1 MNNSPASTNQNDAR
15 WFPRFVMIWSGQ
27 AASQFGSQLAQFALV
42 WWITQTTQSAVAL
55 TTATLFAILPSVIVM
70 PFAGALVD
78 RWNRRRV
85 MLATDS
91 LSAVVAFVLAGL
103 FVAGEAQL
111 WHVYAAI
118 FVRSILGAFQMPA
131 MQASTSMLVPEAHLT
146 RVGGMNQML
155 QGAMGIFAPAG
166 GALVLSIAPISAAM
180 GIDVLTALMAVL
192 PLLFV
197 AIPQPARQAAPGA
210 HLPGPALLREMRE
223 GVAVLA
229 GNRGLVFIAG
239 MASLLNF
246 LLTPTGALAPIL
258 ITRHFAG
265 GAPELALLEG
275 AGGIGLVLGGLA
287 MSAWG
292 GFKRRIYTTIAGA
305 VGIGAGI
312 AVIGFAPSAAF
323 GMAVAG
329 MFLASVMQALANGSV
344 FAIFQSVIPKHAQGR
359 VMALLNTAAMG
370 ISPLSLLI
378 AGPFAEAFGPRAWY
392 IGAGLISIL
401 VSLSGLLSRD
411 VREIGAPAPAAGA
424 VGPAKVASLI

>member
-1 MNNSPASTNQNDAR
+1 MHDPSAPPNQNDTR
-15 WFPRFVMIWSGQ
+15 WLPRFVTIWAGQ

-42 WWITQTTQSAVAL
+42 WWITLTTKSAVAL
-55 TTATLFAILPSVIVM
+55 TTATLVAILPSVIVM

-85 MLATDS
+85 MLVTDS
-91 LSAVVAFVLAGL
+91 LGAVVAFVLAGL
-103 FVAGEAQL
+103 FVAEVAQL

-180 GIDVLTALMAVL
+180 AIDVLTALMAVL

-197 AIPQPARQAAPGA
+197 MIPQPTRQAAPGA

-223 GVAVLA
+223 GFAVLA
-229 GNRGLVFIAG
+229 GNRGLVFIAA

-246 LLTPTGALAPIL
+246 VLTPTGALAPIL
-258 ITRHFAG
+258 ITRHFMG

-275 AGGIGLVLGGLA
+275 SGGIGLVLGGLA

-292 GFKRRIYTTIAGA
+292 GFKRRIYTTITGA
-305 VGIGAGI
+305 VGIGVGI
-312 AVIGFAPSAAF
+312 AVIGFAPAAVF

-378 AGPFAEAFGPRAWY
+378 AGPFAEAFGPQAWY

-401 VSLSGLLSRD
+401 VSMSGLLSRD
-411 VREIGAPAPAAGA
+411 VRQVEGVARE
-424 VGPAKVASLI
+424 VGPIAPPNSVSLS

>member
-1 MNNSPASTNQNDAR
+1 MKMLPSPPNQNDTR
-15 WFPRFVMIWSGQ
+15 WLPRFVTIWAGQ

-42 WWITQTTQSAVAL
+42 WWITLTTQSAIAL
-55 TTATLFAILPSVIVM
+55 TTAMLVAILPSVIVM

-85 MLATDS
+85 MLVTDT
-91 LSAVVAFVLAGL
+91 LGAIVAFVLAGL
-103 FVAGEAQL
+103 FVAEVAQL

-180 GIDVLTALMAVL
+180 AIDVLTALMAVL
-192 PLLFV
+192 PLLIV
-197 AIPQPARQAAPGA
+197 TIPQPAWRPAPGA

-223 GVAVLA
+223 GIAVLA
-229 GNRGLVFIAG
+229 GNRGLVFIAA

-265 GAPELALLEG
+265 GAPQLALFEV

-292 GFKRRIYTTIAGA
+292 GFKRRIYTTITGA
-305 VGIGAGI
+305 VGIGVGI
-312 AVIGFAPSAAF
+312 AMIGFAPAAAF

-329 MFLASVMQALANGSV
+329 SFLASVMQALANGSV
-344 FAIFQSVIPKHAQGR
+344 MAIFQSVIPKHAQGR

-378 AGPFAEAFGPRAWY
+378 AGPFAEAFGPQAWY

-401 VSLSGLLSRD
+401 ISMTGLLSRD
-411 VREIGAPAPAAGA
+411 VREIGARVPSTN
-424 VGPAKVASLI
+424 VALG

>member
-1 MNNSPASTNQNDAR
+1 MFNPSSSPNQNDTR
-15 WFPRFVMIWSGQ
+15 WLPRFVTIWAGQ
-27 AASQFGSQLAQFALV
+27 AASQFGSHLAQFALV
-42 WWITQTTQSAVAL
+42 WWITLTTQSAVAL
-55 TTATLFAILPSVIVM
+55 TTATLVAILPSVVVM

-85 MLATDS
+85 MLVTDT

-103 FVAGEAQL
+103 FVAEVAQL

-146 RVGGMNQML
+146 RIGGMNQML
-155 QGAMGIFAPAG
+155 QGAIGIFAPAG
-166 GALVLSIAPISAAM
+166 GALMLSIAPISAAM
-180 GIDVLTALMAVL
+180 AIDVLTALMAVL
-192 PLLFV
+192 PLLIV

-210 HLPGPALLREMRE
+210 HLPGPALLHEMRE
-223 GVAVLA
+223 GFAVLA
-229 GNRGLVFIAG
+229 GNRGLVFIAV
-239 MASLLNF
+239 MSSLLNF
-246 LLTPTGALAPIL
+246 LLTPTGALAPLL

-275 AGGIGLVLGGLA
+275 AGGIGLVLGGLV

-292 GFKRRIYTTIAGA
+292 GFKRRIYTTIVGA
-305 VGIGAGI
+305 VGIGTGI
-312 AVIGFAPSAAF
+312 AVIGFAPAAAF

-344 FAIFQSVIPKHAQGR
+344 MAIFQSVIPKHAQGR
-359 VMALLNTAAMG
+359 VMALLGTAAMG

-378 AGPFAEAFGPRAWY
+378 AGPLAETFGPRAWY

-411 VREIGAPAPAAGA
+411 VRALGAPSTAAKMTVA
-424 VGPAKVASLI
+424 SQVASLT

>member
-1 MNNSPASTNQNDAR
+1 MTNLTTPPLDNDGR
-15 WFPRFVMIWSGQ
+15 WFPRFVMIWAGQ

-55 TTATLFAILPSVIVM
+55 TTATLCAILPSVVVM
-70 PFAGALVD
+70 PFAGALID

-85 MLATDS
+85 MLAADS

-131 MQASTSMLVPEAHLT
+131 MQASMSMLVPEAHLT

-166 GALVLSIAPISAAM
+166 GALVLSLAPISAAM
-180 GIDVLTALMAVL
+180 GIDVFTALMAVL

-197 AIPQPARQAAPGA
+197 TIPQPARQAAAGA
-210 HLPGPALLREMRE
+210 HLPGPALFREMRE
-223 GVAVLA
+223 GFAVLS
-229 GNRGLVFIAG
+229 GNRGLVFIAA

-258 ITRHFAG
+258 ITRNFAG

-275 AGGIGLVLGGLA
+275 VGGIGLVLGGLA

-292 GFKRRIYTTIAGA
+292 GFKRRIYTTITGA
-305 VGIGAGI
+305 IGIGVGI
-312 AVIGFAPSAAF
+312 AVIGFAPATAF
-323 GMAVAG
+323 GLAVAG
-329 MFLASVMQALANGSV
+329 MFLASVMQALANSSV
-344 FAIFQSVIPKHAQGR
+344 MAIFQSVIPRHTQGR
-359 VMALLNTAAMG
+359 VLALLSTAAMG

-392 IGAGLISIL
+392 IGAGLLSIL
-401 VSLSGLLSRD
+401 VSFSGLLSRD
-411 VREIGAPAPAAGA
+411 VREIGAPAAAPSA
-424 VGPAKVASLI
+424 PLTAQIMSAR

>member
-1 MNNSPASTNQNDAR
+1 MNNLTTPPLHTDGR
-15 WFPRFVMIWSGQ
+15 WFTRFVMIWAGQ

-55 TTATLFAILPSVIVM
+55 TTATLCAILPSVVVM
-70 PFAGALVD
+70 PFAGALID
-78 RWNRRRV
+78 RWNRRHV
-85 MLATDS
+85 MLAADS

-131 MQASTSMLVPEAHLT
+131 MQASMSMLVPEAHLI

-166 GALVLSIAPISAAM
+166 GALVLSLAPISAAM
-180 GIDVLTALMAVL
+180 GIDVFTALMAVL

-197 AIPQPARQAAPGA
+197 TIPQPARQAAAGA
-210 HLPGPALLREMRE
+210 HLPGPALFREMRE
-223 GVAVLA
+223 GFVVLA
-229 GNRGLVFIAG
+229 GNRGLVFIAA

-275 AGGIGLVLGGLA
+275 VGGFGLVLGGLA

-292 GFKRRIYTTIAGA
+292 GFKRRIYTTITGA
-305 VGIGAGI
+305 IGIGVGI
-312 AVIGFAPSAAF
+312 AVIGFAPATAF
-323 GMAVAG
+323 GLAVAG
-329 MFLASVMQALANGSV
+329 MFTASVMQALANSSV
-344 FAIFQSVIPKHAQGR
+344 MAIFQSVIPRHAQGR
-359 VMALLNTAAMG
+359 VLALLNTAAMG

-378 AGPFAEAFGPRAWY
+378 AGPFTEAFGPRSWY

-401 VSLSGLLSRD
+401 VSFSGLLSRD
-411 VREIGAPAPAAGA
+411 VREIGAPAAAPSA
-424 VGPAKVASLI
+424 PLTSQIMSAR

>member
-1 MNNSPASTNQNDAR
+1 
-15 WFPRFVMIWSGQ
+15 
-27 AASQFGSQLAQFALV
+27 
-42 WWITQTTQSAVAL
+42 
-55 TTATLFAILPSVIVM
+55 
-70 PFAGALVD
+70 
-78 RWNRRRV
+78 
-85 MLATDS
+85 
-91 LSAVVAFVLAGL
+91 
-103 FVAGEAQL
+103 
-111 WHVYAAI
+111 
-118 FVRSILGAFQMPA
+118 
-131 MQASTSMLVPEAHLT
+131 
-146 RVGGMNQML
+146 
-155 QGAMGIFAPAG
+155 
-166 GALVLSIAPISAAM
+166 
-180 GIDVLTALMAVL
+180 
-192 PLLFV
+192 
-197 AIPQPARQAAPGA
+197 
-210 HLPGPALLREMRE
+210 MR
-223 GVAVLA
+223 
-229 GNRGLVFIAG
+229 
-239 MASLLNF
+239 
-246 LLTPTGALAPIL
+246 
-258 ITRHFAG
+258 
-265 GAPELALLEG
+265 
-275 AGGIGLVLGGLA
+275 
-287 MSAWG
+287 

>member
-1 MNNSPASTNQNDAR
+1 MDIPLEPPLSGDTR
-15 WFPRFVMIWSGQ
+15 WFPRFVTIWAGQ

-42 WWITQTTQSAVAL
+42 WWITQSTQSAIAL
-55 TTATLFAILPSVIVM
+55 TTATLAAIVPSVIVM

-85 MLATDS
+85 MLVTDT
-91 LSAVVAFVLAGL
+91 LSAGVAFVLAGL
-103 FVAGEAQL
+103 FVSGAAEL

-118 FVRSILGAFQMPA
+118 LARSILGAFQMPA

-180 GIDVLTALMAVL
+180 GIDVITALMAVV

-210 HLPGPALLREMRE
+210 HRPGPALLHEMRE
-223 GVAVLA
+223 GFAVLA
-229 GNRGLVFIAG
+229 GNRGLIFIAG

-246 LLTPTGALAPIL
+246 LFTPTGALAPIL
-258 ITRHFAG
+258 ITRHFG
-265 GAPELALLEG
+265 GQAPELALLEA
-275 AGGIGLVLGGLA
+275 AGGVGLVLGGLA
-287 MSAWG
+287 ISAWG
-292 GFKRRIYTTIAGA
+292 GFKRRIYTTIVGA
-305 VGIGAGI
+305 VGIGVGI
-312 AVIGFAPSAAF
+312 AGVGLAPAWAF
-323 GMAVAG
+323 GLAVGA
-329 MFLASVMQALANGSV
+329 MFLASVMQALANSSV
-344 FAIFQSVIPKHAQGR
+344 MAIFQTVIPRHAQGR
-359 VMALLNTAAMG
+359 VMALLSTAAMG

-392 IGAGLISIL
+392 VGAGLISIL
-401 VSLSGLLSRD
+401 VSVSGLLIREVRD
-411 VREIGAPAPAAGA
+411 LGAPDRISPQTQSSNA
-424 VGPAKVASLI
+424 VSTS

>member
-1 MNNSPASTNQNDAR
+1 MNNSPATTNQNDAR

-55 TTATLFAILPSVIVM
+55 TTATLFAILPSVMVM

-223 GVAVLA
+223 GFAVLA

-401 VSLSGLLSRD
+401 VSMSGLLSRD